1 MKIGSVVLALCAAV
15 ALAGCPNQAK
25 NDSLAL
31 MKEANEAYGKKNY
44 DAAIPKY
51 EEAVGKWADNH
62 TAHYGLSGAQFYKK
76 NYVKAAEHAK
86 KAVNIEPTQAM
97 YQLWAGRMS
106 YEKAKDETR
115 KAQAKDKDPGS
126 VDIDFSHAPFDEAL
140 GHLQEAVKLNNELWR
155 AHFLIGNIY
164 FYQQKPKDA
173 AAELTKALE
182 SAPKTE
188 NTPWIQLAELYRQWD
203 YPDAAIQVAQQG
215 VQVVLDDKHKSDLYY
230 EIGAGYDEKNNLK
243 DAVTNYKL
251 AIDMAKDNHRA
262 KFMLGQALYKKGDYV
277 EAKTQLEAFSK
288 SSGQG
293 NSFFKDQAGR
303 MLLEIQMKQANPG
316 GVPSG
321 GGEKKLSPEDMVKK
335 AQGAKK

>member
-1 MKIGSVVLALCAAV
+1 MKIVLAVLAIA

-25 NDSLAL
+25 HDSLSL
-31 MKEANEAYGKKNY
+31 MKEANELYGKKNY
-44 DAAIPKY
+44 EAAIPKY
-51 EEAVGKWADNH
+51 EEAVARWAENH
-62 TAHYGLSGAQFYKK
+62 TAHYGLSGAYFYKK
-76 NYVKAAEHAK
+76 NYTKATEHAK
-86 KAVNIEPTQAM
+86 KAVVIEPQQAM
-97 YQLWAGRMS
+97 YQLWAGRMA

-115 KAQAKDKDPGS
+115 NAQAKGKDPGS
-126 VDIDFSHAPFDEAL
+126 VDVDFSHAPFDEAL

-203 YPDAAIQVAQQG
+203 YPEAAIQVAQQG

-230 EIGAGYDEKNNLK
+230 EIAAGNDEKGNIK

-251 AIDMAKDNHRA
+251 ALDMAKDNHRA
-262 KFMLGQALYKKGDYV
+262 KFMLGQALFKKGDYV
-277 EAKTQLEAFSK
+277 DAKTHLEAFSK
-288 SSGQG
+288 STGQG

-303 MLLEIQMKQANPG
+303 MLLEIQMKQTAPG
-316 GVPSG
+316 GPAG
-321 GGEKKLSPEDMVKK
+321 GPAEKKLTPEEAVKK
-335 AQGAKK
+335 AKEAKDAKK